1 MNRFIT
7 EDKVELN
14 PSTRIFKGYE
24 NRLKADEQA
33 TKQRSYIFQVYKE
46 TTEKDNTRTM
56 TFFGWG
62 IPH

>member
-7 EDKVELN
+7 QDKVELN
-14 PSTRIFKGYE
+14 PSTKIFKGYE
-24 NRLKADEQA
+24 NRTKAEAQA

-46 TTEKDNTRTM
+46 VTGKNNIRTTS
-56 TFFGWG
+56 FFGWG